1 MPLYS
6 CIFCNVSTNL
16 KANHKRHLLT
26 NKHYKNVK
34 KCGDNMEKTNKMS
47 QKEPK
52 RAKISK
58 NMQKKVRFLNSNNAT
73 KGLILLFF
81 LIIRLTYNNL

>member
-1 MPLYS
+1 MDRILIVSS
-6 CIFCNVSTNL
+6 CNDIVKIPKKS
-16 KANHKRHLLT
+16 KKRA
-26 NKHYKNVK
+26 K
-34 KCGDNMEKTNKMS
+34 KS

>member
-1 MPLYS
+1 MDRILIVSS
-6 CIFCNVSTNL
+6 CNNIVKIPKIS
-16 KANHKRHLLT
+16 KKRA
-26 NKHYKNVK
+26 K
-34 KCGDNMEKTNKMS
+34 KS

-52 RAKISK
+52 YA
-58 NMQKKVRFLNSNNAT
+58 KKVRFFNSNNAT